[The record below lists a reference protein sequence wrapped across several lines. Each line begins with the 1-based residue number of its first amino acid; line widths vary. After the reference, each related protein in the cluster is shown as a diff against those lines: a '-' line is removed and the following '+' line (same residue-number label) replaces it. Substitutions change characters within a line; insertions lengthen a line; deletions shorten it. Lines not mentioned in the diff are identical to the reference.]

1 MKLHSHH
8 QMDKGYLLVNVTPFS
23 PVDML
28 SCTLHAC
35 FHVGPE
41 VGSVLVK
48 RM

>member
-28 SCTLHAC
+28 SCTLDAC

-48 RM
+48 